1 MQARRLLRCSQAGL
15 HEFSH
20 VVDIA
25 KVVLKTINA
34 VTLAEPSEFNV
45 VHPQEEAEDGAPLE
59 LLTQY
64 KAAYPAGAVPCGG
77 GEGCQAVQALRP

>member
-1 MQARRLLRCSQAGL
+1 MTSNSSKTNQA
-15 HEFSH
+15 
-20 VVDIA
+20 A

-45 VHPQEEAEDGAPLE
+45 VHPQEEAEDGSARLE

-64 KAAYPAGAVPCGG
+64 KAAYLLLA
-77 GEGCQAVQALRP
+77 